1 LNATIHQD
9 GRMNIIGIST
19 DDLLKDFE
27 HFGVEK
33 YRVQQ
38 VKHWI
43 YHKGV
48 LSFEN
53 MTDLPKNLRKILQ
66 EKYVIDTGTITSDKL
81 GSLSNL
87 W

>member
-1 LNATIHQD
+1 
-9 GRMNIIGIST
+9 MNIIGLST

-27 HFGVEK
+27 HFGIEK

-38 VKHWI
+38 VKNWI
-43 YHKGV
+43 YNKGV